1 MENAMFFVYA
11 DCKPDGTPFYIGKGN
26 LHRVND
32 KRKRNNH
39 HTNICAKYPD
49 WYRGIAFMGNEKEAF
64 AKEIELIAKY
74 RNVVVNQTAGGQGT
88 SGLPK
93 DNEWKAKLAN
103 SAKNQWAKDGMKE
116 KMAESI
122 KTSHARPEVKEKMS
136 QIAKSR
142 NAVQSALAPHICI
155 ECGRVSNSRGIN
167 YHQKST
173 NHVGKEKL

>member
-1 MENAMFFVYA
+1 MFFVYV

-32 KRKRNNH
+32 KRKRNQH
-39 HTNICAKYPD
+39 HTNVCAKYPD
-49 WYRGIAFMGNEKEAF
+49 WYRGLAFMGNEQDAF
-64 AKEIELIAKY
+64 AKEIELIANY
-74 RNVVVNQTAGGQGT
+74 RNIVVNQTDGGQGT

-93 DNEWKAKLAN
+93 DFEWKAKLSN
-103 SAKNQWAKDGMKE
+103 SAKNQWAKNGMKE
-116 KMAESI
+116 KMSQSI
-122 KTSHARPEVKEKMS
+122 KDSHARPEIKEKMS

-142 NAVQSALAPHICI
+142 NAVKSALAPHICI